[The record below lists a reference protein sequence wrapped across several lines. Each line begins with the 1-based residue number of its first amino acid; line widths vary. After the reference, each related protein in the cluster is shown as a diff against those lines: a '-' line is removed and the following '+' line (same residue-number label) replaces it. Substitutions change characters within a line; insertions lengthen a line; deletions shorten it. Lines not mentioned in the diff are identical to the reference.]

1 MEIVS
6 LEVGLSQV
14 FWNVWKVCF
23 KEFFQMWVITQKFF
37 VQIVADNVVV
47 KLRLEFIK
55 IPDIIDAISVSTS
68 LNLIEIVR
76 IVLEFLAI
84 SWLM

>member
-1 MEIVS
+1 
-6 LEVGLSQV
+6 
-14 FWNVWKVCF
+14 
-23 KEFFQMWVITQKFF
+23 MWVITQKFF

-55 IPDIIDAISVSTS
+55 IPYIIYAISVSAS

-84 SWLM
+84 S

>member
-1 MEIVS
+1 
-6 LEVGLSQV
+6 
-14 FWNVWKVCF
+14 
-23 KEFFQMWVITQKFF
+23 MWVITQKFF

-84 SWLM
+84 S

>member
-1 MEIVS
+1 
-6 LEVGLSQV
+6 
-14 FWNVWKVCF
+14 
-23 KEFFQMWVITQKFF
+23 MWVITQKFF

-55 IPDIIDAISVSTS
+55 IPHIIDAISVSAS
-68 LNLIEIVR
+68 FNLIEIVR

-84 SWLM
+84 S

>member
-1 MEIVS
+1 
-6 LEVGLSQV
+6 
-14 FWNVWKVCF
+14 
-23 KEFFQMWVITQKFF
+23 MWVITEKLLI
-37 VQIVADNVVV
+37 QIVTDNVVV

-55 IPDIIDAISVSTS
+55 IPHIIDAISVSAS

-84 SWLM
+84 S